1 MTSLEYNVEV
11 VEIPLTYLCFSSSFI
26 CSARSRTTPF
36 LGDVVL
42 EFVPFEVTTLADN
55 LDLLPGP
62 FLSAEADGT
71 INGEI
76 AIFKMGKCPVAR
88 PSSTFPS

>member
-1 MTSLEYNVEV
+1 MKIVA
-11 VEIPLTYLCFSSSFI
+11 IPLTYLCFSSSFI

-55 LDLLPGP
+55 LDLLTMP

-76 AIFKMGKCPVAR
+76 AVSKDDGSRKPVLR
-88 PSSTFPS
+88 FYPHMVW